1 MSSSMYARDTAPP
14 SHPSR
19 AQGASTKSK
28 VQQQPVPLITIA
40 VMGATGSGKTSFI
53 NMASGSS
60 LRIGSSLESCTA
72 EVQLSD
78 EFVLDR
84 RPVVLIDTPG
94 FDDTNKSD
102 TDILKLIAAFLAT
115 AYEAGSTLAGVI
127 YIYRISDKRFS
138 GIAARNFKM
147 FRELCG
153 DKTLKNVIFVT
164 NMWGEVPQD
173 VGEARERELATTF
186 FKPVLDKG
194 AQLVRHANTV
204 QSAHDI
210 IRSIMKNKPAAL
222 QIQRELVD
230 EHKNIVNTS
239 AGEVINKELNDH
251 IRRHQAELKAVQEDM
266 MKALKEKD
274 EETRQELEAETR
286 KLQEQMNKMRS
297 DSDSMASNYLEEKK
311 KLEEVMKEVQ
321 EQARKDREKS
331 EAAYRQ
337 QMDDL
342 NRRLQETANSS
353 AAERE
358 AMQQRIGQLQHQ
370 WDTRPKGGGGCL
382 IM

>member
-1 MSSSMYARDTAPP
+1 MDKTDVLVP
-14 SHPSR
+14 SISY
-19 AQGASTKSK
+19 
-28 VQQQPVPLITIA
+28 V
-40 VMGATGSGKTSFI
+40 
-53 NMASGSS
+53 
-60 LRIGSSLESCTA
+60 
-72 EVQLSD
+72 
-78 EFVLDR
+78 R
-84 RPVVLIDTPG
+84 R
-94 FDDTNKSD
+94 
-102 TDILKLIAAFLAT
+102 
-115 AYEAGSTLAGVI
+115 YEAGSTLAGVI

-164 NMWGEVPQD
+164 NMWGEIPLD
-173 VGEARERELATTF
+173 VGEARELELTTNF

-194 AQLVRHANTV
+194 AQLVRHHNTV

-230 EHKNIVNTS
+230 QKRDIVHTS
-239 AGEVINKELNDH
+239 AGEVINKELNEQ
-251 IRRHQAELKAVQEDM
+251 IRRHQEELKAVQEDM

-286 KLQEQMNKMRS
+286 KLQEQMDRMKM
-297 DSDSMASNYLEEKK
+297 DSESMASNYLAEKRKMEEAM
-311 KLEEVMKEVQ
+311 ERVE
-321 EQARKDREKS
+321 EQARRDREKA
-331 EAAYRQ
+331 EAAYKQ

-353 AAERE
+353 VAERE
-358 AMQQRIGQLQHQ
+358 AMQQRISQLQHQ
-370 WDTRPKGGGGCL
+370 WDTRPRGGGGCL